1 MGNFTEALQVI
12 LIKLKDVEKAVK
24 FVEKQSDKS
33 LWNHLIER
41 TLRDADELM
50 PKLLDAVKGHP
61 NVDAQEL
68 IQKIPNKLTIVGL
81 KQKIMAI
88 FEEYSREK
96 LLTKGTTDIL
106 RSDCL
111 KLGNKLYI
119 EAAKGVLVNNSNYG
133 THNLAISLCMVCQ
146 LPLKVYPS
154 YYKEHMARIQ
164 QMEDMRAKQKEQ
176 REKERREKEKSTLNK
191 ISAFGRN
198 INLGIN
204 KEENNSNNQ
213 QEKDIKDEEINL
225 DINKEEIGSTRL
237 NIKGNKRGN
246 KVKKK

>member
-12 LIKLKDVEKAVK
+12 LIKLGDEKKAVK
-24 FVEKQSDKS
+24 FVEQQADKS

-41 TLRDADELM
+41 TLRDAKSLM

-68 IQKIPNKLTIVGL
+68 ISKIPNTLKIKGL
-81 KQKIMAI
+81 KTKIVAI

-111 KLGNKLYI
+111 KLGEKLYH
-119 EAAKGVLVNNSNYG
+119 EAARGIMVNNGS
-133 THNLAISLCMVCQ
+133 IKMEDSSICMVCQ

-154 YYKEHMARIQ
+154 YHKEYTARIQ
-164 QMEDMRAKQKEQ
+164 KMEELQKLHEESLAQ
-176 REKERREKEKSTLNK
+176 SNQDSSSNHFNK
-191 ISAFGRN
+191 ISAFGRITIKN
-198 INLGIN
+198 N
-204 KEENNSNNQ
+204 KKANNNPFDTKIDGMNGDNDP
-213 QEKDIKDEEINL
+213 EDD
-225 DINKEEIGSTRL
+225 
-237 NIKGNKRGN
+237 
-246 KVKKK
+246 